1 MSITQVVQQ
10 QEHLPLKE
18 RLRCFYR
25 GTLFQVIILGLISFT
40 QPGIW
45 SAISNLGAGGQAEP
59 YVVNNSYVV
68 AFGIMIFLS
77 PVAAIVGNIVGVR
90 WVLMFGTIGYVPYSA
105 ALYCNTVYGTQWFML
120 FGAATCGLSASALW
134 TAEATIAVS
143 YPEPAKRGLYIAIW
157 LAINKIGGIAASAVT
172 LALNINGEQ
181 KGTIDP
187 KTYLAPI
194 GLQCLGLP
202 LSFLISPPE
211 KVIREDGTKVS
222 MGNPDRSFKT
232 QIIAL
237 GQVFKRK
244 EVWLLIPVFISNG
257 WGGTYNGNF
266 MAAYFS
272 VRSRALIS
280 FLNSTVCVILDLVV
294 GVGLDLKRFRRSLK
308 AKYTWLII
316 TALFSAMWIW
326 TIVLQID
333 FASKRSISLD
343 WSDSGFSYAA
353 GNNFFYKILSEVIF
367 VWVYW
372 IIGTYD
378 SDIDTLALTSGI
390 VRSGESLGQTLS
402 SKVGSLK
409 KVTLLTN
416 IIVAAVVFWASVPTT
431 TWASWLVPDTP
442 HSSLE
447 EKDDSADDVAVV
459 FPVKV

>member
-1 MSITQVVQQ
+1 MSVTEVVQEQ
-10 QEHLPLKE
+10 KHLPLKE
-18 RLRCFYR
+18 RLRRFYH

-68 AFGIMIFLS
+68 TFG
-77 PVAAIVGNIVGVR
+77 

-105 ALYCNTVYGTQWFML
+105 ALYCNTVYGTQWFIL

-134 TAEATIAVS
+134 TAEAAIAVS
-143 YPEPAKRGLYIAIW
+143 YPEPAKRGLYSIAIW

-187 KTYLAPI
+187 KTYLTLI

-202 LSFLISPPE
+202 LSFLISSPE

-222 MGNPDRSFKT
+222 IGNPDRSFKT

-237 GQVFKRK
+237 GHVFKRK

-257 WGGTYNGNF
+257 WGETYNGNF

-280 FLNSTVCVILDLVV
+280 FLNSNVCVILDLVV
-294 GVGLDLKRFRRSLK
+294 DVGLDLKQFRRSLK

-316 TALFSAMWIW
+316 IALFSAMWIW

-333 FASKRSISLD
+333 FASKGSISLD
-343 WSDSGFSYAA
+343 WSDSGSSYAA

-416 IIVAAVVFWASVPTT
+416 IIVAAVVFWTSVPTT

-442 HSSLE
+442 HNSLE
-447 EKDDSADDVAVV
+447 EKDDSANEVAVV
-459 FPVKV
+459 VSVKV